1 MIQYTSSV
9 ISFKI
14 SIEKEGRK
22 KINFYKHILNSVSS
36 LDMSVT
42 ELHKEF
48 LFNINLSIKFSLD
61 MSVIKTILINE
72 ILLCNFNA

>member
-1 MIQYTSSV
+1 MKYTSCV

>member
-1 MIQYTSSV
+1 ML
-9 ISFKI
+9 SFKI

-22 KINFYKHILNSVSS
+22 KFNFYKHILNSVSS
-36 LDMSVT
+36 LDMSVN

-48 LFNINLSIKFSLD
+48 LFNIN
-61 MSVIKTILINE
+61 MSILINE